1 MWVIPPLLPGASR
14 ADREWHRR
22 EVAETERELK
32 DIWTNVCLVTHLAQ
46 VIPAPRATLQAPV
59 VGSITLDSVPPRFTV
74 KLRPGQL
81 PGDFA
86 RRAERFAAA
95 FRVPAVEVAT
105 LTADNQWISI
115 RLLEP
120 LWIEWPDDEL
130 LDVLPAEEPPPA
142 LSDEAADDAI
152 TDAEPATAIA
162 DDGGATPGGPRGLRR
177 RRHRSTRRLDAGAG
191 SAHEPAP
198 ATGLGSVLRSFGDF
212 WRLPGAAP

>member
-1 MWVIPPLLPGASR
+1 
-14 ADREWHRR
+14 
-22 EVAETERELK
+22 
-32 DIWTNVCLVTHLAQ
+32 
-46 VIPAPRATLQAPV
+46 
-59 VGSITLDSVPPRFTV
+59 
-74 KLRPGQL
+74 
-81 PGDFA
+81 
-86 RRAERFAAA
+86 
-95 FRVPAVEVAT
+95 VPAVEVAT

-130 LDVLPAEEPPPA
+130 LDILPAEEAPPA